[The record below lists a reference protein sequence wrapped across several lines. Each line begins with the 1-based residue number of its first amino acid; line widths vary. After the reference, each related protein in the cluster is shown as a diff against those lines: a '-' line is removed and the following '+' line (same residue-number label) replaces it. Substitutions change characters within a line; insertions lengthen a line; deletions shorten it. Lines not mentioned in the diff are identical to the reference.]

1 MPRFPI
7 LATTVATLFSLSTAT
22 HAEVDLTSGA
32 FDLPDTGPATGWETL
47 DFDEPFSTPPVVI
60 VSPGAST
67 GGQPFTVKVKD
78 IGTTGFTLQTWE
90 PRGESGVHRHGTA
103 RWPVHFSP

>member
-32 FDLPDTGPATGWETL
+32 FSLPDTGPATGWETL

-67 GGQPFTVKVKD
+67 GGQPQALRFKPGNHVASR
-78 IGTTGFTLQTWE
+78 
-90 PRGESGVHRHGTA
+90 PAHRRGTA
-103 RWPVHFSP
+103 KWRVHFSP